1 MRLLCGMLS
10 DPGARRFY
18 ICELSN
24 MSKQI
29 RPLLSLVIPAYNE
42 AHRLPATLGQIRDRR
57 ATWGFDFEVIVVV
70 EPSTDGTSAI
80 AETERSTLNELVVVS
95 NPVHRGK
102 GFAVR
107 TGVLQ
112 ARGELIFFTDADLS
126 TPLDD
131 LERALARLQLD
142 QAVDVIIGNRQHP
155 DSLILEHQ
163 NPVRELLGKTF
174 NRLVRGLAG
183 LGITDTQCGFKGF
196 RRQAARAIFGRQKT
210 DGFAFDVEILLLA
223 RAMNF
228 SVVEMPVHWSN
239 SPESRVRVVDDSIR
253 MLRDLF
259 RIKRLVQTAMNELPY
274 VDDPQAA
281 RANVSERPGDER
293 RS

>member
-1 MRLLCGMLS
+1 
-10 DPGARRFY
+10 
-18 ICELSN
+18 

-57 ATWGFDFEVIVVV
+57 SAWDFDFEIIVVV
-70 EPSTDGTSAI
+70 EPSTDGTHAI
-80 AETERSTLNELVVVS
+80 AEAARSGLKELVVIG
-95 NPVHRGK
+95 NDVHRGK

-107 TGVLQ
+107 TGVLR

-131 LERALARLQLD
+131 LERALACLQAD
-142 QAVDVIIGNRQHP
+142 PAVDIIIGNRQHP
-155 DSLILEHQ
+155 DSLILRHQ
-163 NPVRELLGKTF
+163 NPVRELMGQTF
-174 NRLVRGLAG
+174 NRFVRGLAG

-196 RRQAARAIFGRQKT
+196 RRLPAQAIFSRQKT

-223 RAMNF
+223 RTMNF

-239 SPESRVRVVDDSIR
+239 SPESRVRVISDSLR
-253 MLRDLF
+253 MLRDLI
-259 RIKRLVQTAMNELPY
+259 RIRRLVQATMRELPY
-274 VDDPQAA
+274 LQESQGPVG
-281 RANVSERPGDER
+281 RG
-293 RS
+293 

>member
-1 MRLLCGMLS
+1 
-10 DPGARRFY
+10 
-18 ICELSN
+18 

-57 ATWGFDFEVIVVV
+57 SAWDFDFEIIVVV
-70 EPSTDGTSAI
+70 EPSTDGTYAM
-80 AETERSTLNELVVVS
+80 AEAARSSLKELVVIG
-95 NPVHRGK
+95 NDFHRGK

-107 TGVLQ
+107 TGVLR
-112 ARGELIFFTDADLS
+112 ARGKLIFFTDADLS

-131 LERALARLQLD
+131 LELALSRLQAD
-142 QAVDVIIGNRQHP
+142 PAVDIIIGNRQHP
-155 DSLILEHQ
+155 DSLILRHQ
-163 NPVRELLGKTF
+163 NPVRELMGQTF
-174 NRLVRGLAG
+174 NRFVRGLAG

-196 RRQAARAIFGRQKT
+196 RRLPAQAIFSRQKT

-239 SPESRVRVVDDSIR
+239 SPESRVRVISDSLR
-253 MLRDLF
+253 MLRDLV
-259 RIKRLVQTAMNELPY
+259 RIRRLVQATMRELPLL
-274 VDDPQAA
+274 DGP
-281 RANVSERPGDER
+281 RERLR
-293 RS
+293 RG